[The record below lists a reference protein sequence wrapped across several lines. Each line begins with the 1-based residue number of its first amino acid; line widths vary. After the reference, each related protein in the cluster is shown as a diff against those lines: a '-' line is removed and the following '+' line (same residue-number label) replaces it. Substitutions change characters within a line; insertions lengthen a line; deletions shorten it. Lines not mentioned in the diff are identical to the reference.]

1 MYLQIAVYRF
11 TAYLSTI
18 INIRDAENGTESRQ
32 KLIFMFHN
40 AALDI
45 VIGLVFIYLLYSLLG
60 TLLQEIIATNI
71 GLRGFILKMAIRRML
86 DDEPSS
92 GNKRPAADK
101 LSTAFYEHPLVKYLA
116 NGSWPRFNKKPSY
129 ISKETFS
136 KVVIDLLRGQD
147 VKPGDSSRSFIESSL
162 YDKDPKI
169 KWAADTPIEGETL
182 SYLRSMWVDAQG
194 DVARFKECLEQWFL
208 EMMDRTTG
216 WYKKYTQRILLLTG
230 FIIALAF
237 NVDTIKIVATL
248 RNNPEI
254 RNQVITQANDFS
266 KAHPNLEKELDSTK
280 WQIRSMILPKGI
292 SADSLNRRAEI
303 QYIKAGGLKD
313 SLFNQALALTTQD
326 IKKVN
331 NFLAA
336 GWNGGF
342 LSRKDCDPESIAGW
356 LLTALAISLGAP
368 FWFDL
373 LNKLMKLRSSI
384 AAGNEKNDRS
394 SGTPKKTE
402 RVG

>member
-1 MYLQIAVYRF
+1 M
-11 TAYLSTI
+11 S

-32 KLIFMFHN
+32 KFIFMFNN

-71 GLRGFILKMAIRRML
+71 GLRGFILKKAIRRML
-86 DDEPSS
+86 DDAPQPV
-92 GNKRPAADK
+92 NKKLTADK
-101 LSTAFYEHPLVKYLA
+101 LSAAFYEHPLVKYLA
-116 NGSWPRFNKKPSY
+116 DGSWPRFNKKPSY
-129 ISKETFS
+129 IAKETFS

-147 VKPGDSSRSFIESSL
+147 IKPGDSSRTFIESSL

-169 KWAADTPIEGETL
+169 KWAANTPIEGETL
-182 SYLRSMWVDAQG
+182 ASLKSMWVDAQG
-194 DVARFKECLEQWFL
+194 DVARFKEYLEQWFL

-230 FIIALAF
+230 LIIAIAF

-248 RNNPEI
+248 RNNPKI
-254 RNQVITQANDFS
+254 RDQVIAQANDFS
-266 KAHPNLEKELDSTK
+266 KVHPNLEKELDSAK
-280 WQIRSMILPKGI
+280 RQIRSMILPEGM
-292 SADSLNRRAEI
+292 SADSLNRRAET
-303 QYIKAGGLKD
+303 QYIKASGLKD
-313 SLFNQALALTTQD
+313 SLFNQAVALTTQD

-331 NFLAA
+331 NLLGA
-336 GWNGGF
+336 GWDGGF
-342 LSRKDCDPESIAGW
+342 LSRKDCDPESIVGW

-384 AAGNEKNDRS
+384 AAGDGKNDRS

>member
-1 MYLQIAVYRF
+1 MV
-11 TAYLSTI
+11 
-18 INIRDAENGTESRQ
+18 INIRGAENGTESRQ
-32 KLIFMFHN
+32 KFIFMFNN

-71 GLRGFILKMAIRRML
+71 GLRGFILKKAIRRML
-86 DDEPSS
+86 DDGFLPV
-92 GNKRPAADK
+92 NKKLAADK
-101 LSTAFYEHPLVKYLA
+101 LSAAFYEHPLVKYLA
-116 NGSWPRFNKKPSY
+116 DGSWPRFNKKPSY
-129 ISKETFS
+129 IAKETFS

-147 VKPGDSSRSFIESSL
+147 IKPGDSSRTFIESSL

-169 KWAADTPIEGETL
+169 KWAVNTPIEGETL
-182 SYLRSMWVDAQG
+182 AYLKSMWVDAQG
-194 DVARFKECLEQWFL
+194 DVARFKEYLEQWFL

-216 WYKKYTQRILLLTG
+216 WYKKCTQRILLLTG
-230 FIIALAF
+230 FIIAIAF
-237 NVDTIKIVATL
+237 NVDTIKIVTTL
-248 RNNPEI
+248 RNNPAI
-254 RNQVITQANDFS
+254 RDQVIAQANDFS
-266 KAHPNLEKELDSTK
+266 KTHPNLEKELDSTK
-280 WQIRSMILPKGI
+280 RQIRSMILPEGM
-292 SADSLNRRAEI
+292 SADSLNRRAGT
-303 QYIKAGGLKD
+303 QYIKANTLKD
-313 SLFNQALALTTQD
+313 SLFNQAVTLATQD

-331 NFLAA
+331 TLLGA
-336 GWNGGF
+336 GWDGGF
-342 LSRKDCDPESIAGW
+342 LSRKDCDPESVVGW

-384 AAGNEKNDRS
+384 AAGDGKNDRS